1 MNWER
6 VRLGEVCKIYQPK
19 TITQKEITKS
29 GKYKV
34 FGANGVIGYYDKY
47 NHDFEEVAVTCRGAT
62 CGTVNMTEAQS
73 WITGNAMV
81 ITPLNSDIS
90 KKYLFHYLKNYN
102 MERVIT
108 GSAQPQITKINI
120 ENILFIIPP
129 MSVQKEIVEKL
140 DKAAAIREKSK
151 ALLSHYD
158 ALAESLFMELF
169 GDPISNEKGWEIS
182 TFGAE
187 FKISS
192 GGTPKTN
199 IGEYWEG
206 GNIPW
211 IGSNMCK
218 DEIIYQN
225 DGKFITQKGLEN
237 SSTKIF
243 KVNSV
248 LVALV
253 GATIG
258 KTALLKFDTA
268 INQNIAGIVVS
279 DKFNSYFVFY
289 CLRNLYGKF
298 LELGEGSFK
307 MANLSFVRNL
317 EIPLPPLSL
326 QVKFAEMVENIEEQ
340 KARAKAEIE
349 QSEAV
354 FQALLQESFG

>member
-6 VRLGEVCKIYQPK
+6 VRLTEICNPKQWK
-19 TITQKEITKS
+19 TISMSELKEE
-29 GKYKV
+29 GYPV
-34 FGANGVIGYYDKY
+34 YGANGKIGYYDKY
-47 NHDFEEVAVTCRGAT
+47 NHEKPTLLIGCRGT
-62 CGTVNMTEAQS
+62 CGAVHISEPYSYTNGNTMALDNLSEDVDIKFLYYHFLYRGFDDVLSGGVQKQ
-73 WITGNAMV
+73 ITG
-81 ITPLNSDIS
+81 IGLSQIEIPL
-90 KKYLFHYLKNYN
+90 
-102 MERVIT
+102 
-108 GSAQPQITKINI
+108 
-120 ENILFIIPP
+120 PP
-129 MSVQKEIVEKL
+129 LSVQKEIVEKL
-140 DKAAAIREKSK
+140 DKATAIREKSK
-151 ALLSHYD
+151 ALLAHYD
-158 ALAESLFMELF
+158 ALAESLFIELF

-279 DKFNSYFVFY
+279 NKFNSYFVFY

-326 QVKFAEMVENIEEQ
+326 QIKFAEMVENIEEQ